1 MKRVVVRLAA
11 VTLAC
16 LITASVLAGGGRL
29 IVFGTG
35 LPRPASSENPSL
47 PVAIPVQATP
57 QAVAVAASPAQPAAA
72 PAETAP
78 AVRYSATPFRSGG
91 RGYLGIT
98 SRAPGLSFAAPIPGT
113 IEIRLYQFIEGEVR
127 VGSNVPSLP
136 FFPYVTIVSADARL
150 TYRPGALGS
159 VAELSVADGRVVV
172 VGDPL
177 FRLLDAGRS
186 SWATFYDTRAPYD
199 VLGAAN
205 LDRRSAP
212 PPEADHWDGGVEYA
226 RLIGAA
232 RSKPRRCRHRSSRRR
247 ARKMRTSP
255 AKIAGFR
262 KVFSG
267 LAGDRGWS
275 YSELRGP

>member
-1 MKRVVVRLAA
+1 VKRVVVRLAA

-16 LITASVLAGGGRL
+16 LITAGVLAGGGRL

-35 LPRPASSENPSL
+35 LPVAGARPASSEDPSL

-57 QAVAVAASPAQPAAA
+57 QAVTVAASPAQPAAA

-150 TYRPGALGS
+150 TYRPGPLGS

-177 FRLLDAGRS
+177 FRLVDAGRS
-186 SWATFYDTRAPYD
+186 SWATFYDARAPYD
-199 VLGAAN
+199 VVVSLQTLGGRD
-205 LDRRSAP
+205 LDPAVYF
-212 PPEADHWDGGVEYA
+212 GG
-226 RLIGAA
+226 
-232 RSKPRRCRHRSSRRR
+232 S
-247 ARKMRTSP
+247 
-255 AKIAGFR
+255 
-262 KVFSG
+262 
-267 LAGDRGWS
+267 
-275 YSELRGP
+275 